1 MKPLLLTLLL
11 SALFISNQA
20 AAQKIK
26 FKDGI
31 VTVDGVPYLK
41 WKDLNSVEASLS
53 SLHSEE
59 EEIAASWLNYPD
71 PARVSDANPQGL
83 VRWIEVYFP
92 AQDLRCEIL
101 GGSRKELIDVLL
113 DQNIYVDGVLNAEN
127 VQKLV
132 KRYGMR
138 VTENRPGGKVN
149 IIINNE

>member
-1 MKPLLLTLLL
+1 MKPILLTILF
-11 SALFISNQA
+11 SSLFISNQV

-31 VTVDGVPYLK
+31 VTVDGTPYLK

-53 SLHSEE
+53 SLQSDE

-83 VRWIEVYFP
+83 VRWIELYFP
-92 AQDLRCEIL
+92 SMDLRCEIL
-101 GGSRKELIDVLL
+101 GGSRKELIDALL
-113 DQNIYVDGVLNAEN
+113 DHSIYVNGVLNAEN

-138 VTENRPGGKVN
+138 VSENRPGGNVN
-149 IIINNE
+149 IIINN